1 MTSEQLRA
9 HKKLLKI
16 LPVKTVEKVKMS
28 QKLQGGT
35 QPKPLSVWGER
46 YPSVAEAAKAVGVTE
61 NTIRRWAN
69 SGEAARWEYDD
80 TNN

>member
-16 LPVKTVEKVKMS
+16 LPVKTVEKVQINK
-28 QKLQGGT
+28 KLNGGSK
-35 QPKPLSVWGER
+35 PKPLSVWGER

-69 SGEAARWEYDD
+69 SGEAARWEDD
-80 TNN
+80 PNN